1 MARKIRIALT
11 FCSAL
16 LVAGCAFTADTLWPA
31 LTGEDPSGKDKTT
44 QRAPTPGQAGSIRI
58 APSPGEVA
66 GQPLI
71 TPVAPPVLG
80 TTRFVAPGITPARA
94 TGTFVGQ
101 KVVMLRNEL
110 QRMQKG
116 IGLHNGRLQRIRVQ
130 TSQHSQRYHG
140 TIAAINAKL
149 QVGTTPGNPF
159 LVKHWRSAQTG
170 LALID
175 SDVAEMNS
183 LANDVASTSTMSAYL
198 LETTRA
204 SYGLSGAID
213 EDHRQLAILEDEVN
227 RTVVL
232 IERLLNELTEDIN
245 RQTTYIGNERGS
257 LTTLSLAIKNGE
269 MLGAS
274 LGRRGLISVPQQSA
288 AVYAT
293 PPQGAAVPGGRR
305 PLVVIRF
312 DRADVAYEQALY
324 TALNRELARR
334 PNASFDLVAVAPG
347 QGSPANVTVAANK
360 SKRYAEKVLR
370 SISNMGMPL
379 ERVRLSAITS
389 ASADTNE
396 VHVYLR

>member
-1 MARKIRIALT
+1 MARKFRIALT
-11 FCSAL
+11 LCSAL

-31 LTGEDPSGKDKTT
+31 LTGEDPSGKDQTA
-44 QRAPTPGQAGSIRI
+44 QPAPPPRQAGPVRI
-58 APSPGEVA
+58 APSPGEAA

-71 TPVAPPVLG
+71 TPGAPPALG
-80 TTRFVAPGITPARA
+80 TTTFVAPGITPGRA

-110 QRMQKG
+110 QRMQQG
-116 IGLHNGRLQRIRVQ
+116 IGLHNGRLQQIRVL

-159 LVKHWRSAQTG
+159 LVNHWRSAQNG

-175 SDVAEMNS
+175 NDVAQMNS

-232 IERLLNELTEDIN
+232 IERLLNALTEDIN

-257 LTTLSLAIKNGE
+257 LTALSLAIKNGE

-274 LGRRGLISVPQQSA
+274 LGRRGMISTPRPSA
-288 AVYAT
+288 AIYST

-312 DRADVAYEQALY
+312 DRANVAYEQALY
-324 TALNRELARR
+324 TALNRVLARR
-334 PNASFDLVAVAPG
+334 PDASFDLVAVAPG
-347 QGSPANVTVAANK
+347 QGSPAKITVAANK
-360 SKRYAEKVLR
+360 SKRYAERVLR

>member
-1 MARKIRIALT
+1 MARKYRVALT
-11 FCSAL
+11 LCSAL
-16 LVAGCAFTADTLWPA
+16 LFAGCSFTADTLWPA
-31 LTGEDPSGKDKTT
+31 LTGGDPAGKV
-44 QRAPTPGQAGSIRI
+44 QAAPTAATGQPGTFPI
-58 APSPGEVA
+58 APSPGERG

-71 TPVAPPVLG
+71 APGAPPTLG
-80 TTRFVAPGITPARA
+80 TTTFVAPGITPGKS

-101 KVVMLRNEL
+101 KVVMLRGEL
-110 QRMQKG
+110 RRMQQG
-116 IGLHNGRLQRIRVQ
+116 IGLHNGRLQQVRSQ

-159 LVKHWRSAQTG
+159 LVQHWRSAQNE
-170 LALID
+170 LARID
-175 SDVAEMNS
+175 ADVAQMNS
-183 LANDVASTSTMSAYL
+183 LANDVAGTSTMSAYL

-204 SYGLSGAID
+204 SYGLSGAVD

-274 LGRRGLISVPQQSA
+274 LGRRGMISSA
-288 AVYAT
+288 PSLTAQYST
-293 PPQGAAVPGGRR
+293 PPRGAAVPGGRR

-312 DRADVAYEQALY
+312 DRANVAYEQALY
-324 TALNRELARR
+324 TAVNRVLERR
-334 PNASFDLVAVAPG
+334 PDAAFDLVAVAPG
-347 QGSPANVTVAANK
+347 QGSPAKVTVAANK

-370 SISNMGMPL
+370 SLSNMGMPL

-389 ASADTNE
+389 AASDTNE